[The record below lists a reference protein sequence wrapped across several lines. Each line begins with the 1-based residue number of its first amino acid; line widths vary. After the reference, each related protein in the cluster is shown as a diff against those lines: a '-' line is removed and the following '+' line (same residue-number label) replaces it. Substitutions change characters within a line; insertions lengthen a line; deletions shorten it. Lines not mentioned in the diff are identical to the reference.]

1 MISSCSKCGFRKG
14 TILKGKEWLPQS
26 APLGTGGSSRGD
38 GGGARNR
45 VGGERSGPQAGS
57 RVAPGGCFSALLCL
71 LPPPRAHTRA
81 CTHSHTH
88 THTHTQTLAREKGW
102 SASLAA
108 DRRELTDWPPPGP
121 FTPENLCPAHPQPQ
135 GLISLQ
141 APHPPRPHGPGRAEL
156 RCVQQTQRGSGNTCP
171 WVWRRLFLSKNL
183 PFLYNA
189 GENSFSPLLGHSC

>member
-1 MISSCSKCGFRKG
+1 MISSCSKCDLQKG
-14 TILKGKEWLPQS
+14 IILKGKEWIPES
-26 APLGTGGSSRGD
+26 APPGTGGSSRGD

-57 RVAPGGCFSALLCL
+57 RVAPGGCSAVS
-71 LPPPRAHTRA
+71 PASTTSTHA
-81 CTHSHTH
+81 CVHTH
-88 THTHTQTLAREKGW
+88 THTHTHSLWLVKRAGA
-102 SASLAA
+102 ASSAA
-108 DRRELTDWPPPGP
+108 DRRELTYWPPPGS
-121 FTPENLCPAHPQPQ
+121 FTLENLCPEHPQSQ

-141 APHPPRPHGPGRAEL
+141 APHPPQPHGPGRAEL

-189 GENSFSPLLGHSC
+189 GENSFSPLLGHIC